1 MKLTT
6 NTRFEAEQ
14 RVTPAEAVQYFAQR
28 AENRSEGD
36 TLERVRYRAEAVEG
50 MLGRL
55 LDAMV
60 QNGALRAGQLEA
72 IFDYDVSAEE

>member
-6 NTRFEAEQ
+6 NTRFEKEHA
-14 RVTPAEAVQYFAQR
+14 VTPTEAVRYVAQR

-36 TLERVRYRAEAVEG
+36 TLERARFRAEAVEG

-55 LDAMV
+55 MSALVA
-60 QNGALRAGQLEA
+60 NGALRADQVSE
-72 IFDYDVSAEE
+72 IFDCDILAEG